1 MGLGFPLA
9 STSRKPVPNSLSQFL
24 HQDDI
29 RNNLRKLITNW
40 LIKVINY
47 ENCCRLKL
55 FSRNLYT
62 SSGDK
67 LKVVVLLYRVERDKT
82 LEEIENSQLG
92 EARFFGENKEEE
104 RGFERKGFQLG
115 LLNKKVSSNH
125 YNNNKRTLLRLPRN
139 TRYPPL
145 FILHMSLRNRAR

>member
-92 EARFFGENKEEE
+92 EARFLGKIKRRRGVSKE
-104 RGFERKGFQLG
+104 
-115 LLNKKVSSNH
+115 KVFNWD
-125 YNNNKRTLLRLPRN
+125 Y
-139 TRYPPL
+139 
-145 FILHMSLRNRAR
+145 